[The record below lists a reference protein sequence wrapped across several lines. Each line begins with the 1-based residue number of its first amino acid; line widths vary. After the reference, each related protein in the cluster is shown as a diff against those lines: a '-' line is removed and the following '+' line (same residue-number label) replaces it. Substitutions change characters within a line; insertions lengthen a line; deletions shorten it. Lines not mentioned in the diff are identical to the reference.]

1 MSKEISEELLLKN
14 FFKIINRQKIFTTK
28 ISLIFFSLI
37 LLFSFFQRR
46 ITPSYQAR
54 TLLLIKDP
62 FEASITDSLNSPLE
76 RSSFSDEFI
85 DLTFNRIE
93 TDFPTLIVLLKSR
106 KVLDPVIKKYKISH
120 RKLISALQITSGG
133 QGNNFKEEAGGVL
146 DIKLNMSDAQ
156 KTKEILNDIS
166 KIYLSLSLE
175 SRQKYLSDG
184 LSFLDNQLPKI
195 SQKTKSIQKRISNF
209 RVTNFLVEPKN
220 KAAAIKQREKNLGE
234 YSILK

>member
-1 MSKEISEELLLKN
+1 M
-14 FFKIINRQKIFTTK
+14 
-28 ISLIFFSLI
+28 
-37 LLFSFFQRR
+37 
-46 ITPSYQAR
+46 
-54 TLLLIKDP
+54 
-62 FEASITDSLNSPLE
+62 
-76 RSSFSDEFI
+76 
-85 DLTFNRIE
+85 
-93 TDFPTLIVLLKSR
+93 
-106 KVLDPVIKKYKISH
+106 
-120 RKLISALQITSGG
+120 
-133 QGNNFKEEAGGVL
+133 

-220 KAAAIKQREKNLGE
+220 KAAAIKQKEKNLDE
-234 YSILK
+234 NISILESERKRLEKIRDEIKNGTITAISFQQAINKSSSTYPYF